1 MATADNLMTKYSG
14 SVGRKTGFYKI
25 LAFFVMVDLAFIG
38 LFVARDF
45 LLDTP
50 YGGFLRSE
58 MWTIEEDRGYPEI
71 YQYIKILLTVVLFC
85 LIYFRRQNIAYLT
98 WLPILLFVLFDDAL
112 QLHETFGTF
121 LLTNFELPT
130 VLGVSG
136 VLYAEALLWL
146 AVGLPL
152 VGVVAYGYLR
162 NPSTRTLSRRMASI
176 FLGLALFAGV
186 LDGLHT
192 FVERSGYTSGY
203 ARGVTATI
211 EDGGEMLVLSVMVTY
226 VLLYYLKARR

>member
-1 MATADNLMTKYSG
+1 MTTADNLMTKHSG
-14 SVGRKTGFYKI
+14 SVGETTRFYQV
-25 LAFFVMVDLAFIG
+25 LAFFVMVDLVFIG
-38 LFVARDF
+38 LFVTRDF

-58 MWTIEEDRGYPEI
+58 MWTIEQDRGYPEI
-71 YQYIKILLTVVLFC
+71 YQYIKILLTMVLFC
-85 LIYFRRQNIAYLT
+85 LIYFRRRNIAYLT
-98 WLPILLFVLFDDAL
+98 WLPILLFVLLDDAL

-121 LLTNFELPT
+121 LLTSFELPT
-130 VLGVSG
+130 VLGVG
-136 VLYAEALLWL
+136 GFLYAEASLWL

-152 VGVVAYGYLR
+152 VGIVAYSYFR
-162 NPSTRTLSRRMASI
+162 NPSTRTLSRRMVYI

-192 FVERSGYTSGY
+192 FVERSGFTSGY

-211 EDGGEMLVLSVMVTY
+211 EDGGEMLVLSVMVAY
-226 VLLYYLKARR
+226 VFMYLQARR